1 MALLCHRFYVTM
13 LLWKIKNAT
22 IINLPI
28 CRERVE
34 ILFFYWSD
42 VMELL
47 INILAYIVVS
57 VYVLSIIVFS
67 IASFVLANIDRFKNE
82 EAQDEDYY

>member
-1 MALLCHRFYVTM
+1 MISVTM
-13 LLWKIKNAT
+13 ILWKIKNAT
-22 IINLPI
+22 INLPI
-28 CRERVE
+28 CRKRVE

-47 INILAYIVVS
+47 INILAYIIVS

-67 IASFVLANIDRFKNE
+67 ITSFVLANIDRFKNK

>member
-1 MALLCHRFYVTM
+1 MSYFLCYYDIVENKKCH
-13 LLWKIKNAT
+13 K
-22 IINLPI
+22 INLPI

-42 VMELL
+42 SMELL
-47 INILAYIVVS
+47 INILAYIIVS

-67 IASFVLANIDRFKNE
+67 IVSFVLANIDRFKNE

>member
-1 MALLCHRFYVTM
+1 MISAIMV
-13 LLWKIKNAT
+13 LWKIKNAT
-22 IINLPI
+22 INLPI

-67 IASFVLANIDRFKNE
+67 IASFVLANIDRFKVE
-82 EAQDEDYY
+82 EEQDEDYY